1 MLFILAI
8 MLASPDAVFLNHDV
22 TLYCLSP
29 DSGYEEVTREV
40 IIPLTARG
48 VERYREL
55 VSSFRNTWESL
66 EISIAF
72 IRHWRPG
79 RGTDRAVFREVPHR
93 SLLPGGRLESS
104 LRELFVE
111 FPGIEIGDTLFIE
124 IRRHIDCLPMDDFY
138 TYTFYSAARDSIN
151 AGSFKVFWP
160 SAREIHISSTDLPE
174 PEIILIN
181 DTTVCFSWNTYSHS
195 PIVTLPFSRSTAE
208 CSPSI
213 TISSHQPSDVSAGLF
228 TVLDEA
234 LMQEYEPVADSILA
248 VTGYEPRNISR
259 WVSEEIEYLSGNWGR
274 DPGYSPRY
282 PLETLNEHAGV
293 CRDRSVLLLWLLRR
307 AGHDPYAVLTS
318 TSRRITELV
327 GSRSFDHML
336 VAIDLN
342 SDEVLYLDPSNGF
355 SEEGY
360 SYTLRGA
367 AYLPLTASGSELM
380 CFPDKYNQDS
390 LSILIEGTV
399 DADSE
404 IIRGNISVSMSGAA
418 DELLRSILAGVPPD
432 RTSALLETLF
442 GLLPGSDIHIDGD
455 PFITGQP
462 LTVHGSGSWECSII
476 RKNNSLYMLVP
487 GLETFDLIGSRAS
500 AFVLP
505 DIRDNVFIETTY
517 NAYLR
522 LNLTGL
528 PSGSPEIPDPYFASN
543 YSIEF
548 YHNDDTLCMKEF
560 MSLLPMIPDLHQLD
574 DLRSGLLSRM
584 SGFFRTVVFR

>member
-1 MLFILAI
+1 MAI
-8 MLASPDAVFLNHDV
+8 MLATPDAVFLNHDV
-22 TLYCLSP
+22 TLYCSSL

-66 EISIAF
+66 EISDAF

-79 RGTDRAVFREVPHR
+79 RGTDRAVLRENPHR

-104 LRELFVE
+104 LREMFVE
-111 FPGIEIGDTLFIE
+111 FPGIEIGDTLFVE
-124 IRRHIDCLPMDDFY
+124 IRRHIDYLPMDDFY
-138 TYTFYSAARDSIN
+138 AYTFYAAARDSIN
-151 AGSFKVFWP
+151 SGNFRVFWP
-160 SAREIHISSTDLPE
+160 ADREIHISSTDLPE

-181 DTTVCFSWNTYSHS
+181 DTTKCFSWNTCSHS
-195 PIVTLPFSRSTAE
+195 PIATLPFSPNTAE
-208 CSPSI
+208 CSPAI
-213 TISSHQPSDVSAGLF
+213 TIASHLPSDVSAGLF
-228 TVLDEA
+228 IVLDES
-234 LMQEYEPVADSILA
+234 LMQCYEPVADSILS
-248 VTGYEPRNISR
+248 VTGFEPGSISA

-274 DPGYSPRY
+274 DPGYSPRL

-293 CRDRSVLLLWLLRR
+293 CRDKAVLLLWLLRR

-318 TSRRITELV
+318 TSRNITEYV

-336 VAIDLN
+336 VALDLN
-342 SDEVLYLDPSNGF
+342 SNEVLYLDPSNSF

-367 AYLPLTASGSELM
+367 AYLPLTASGSELI
-380 CFPDKYNQDS
+380 CFPEQYTRDS
-390 LSILIEGTV
+390 ISILIEGSV

-404 IIRGNISVSMSGAA
+404 IIHGNISVTMSGAA
-418 DELLRSILAGVPPD
+418 DELYRSMLAGVPPE

-442 GLLPGSDIHIDGD
+442 GLLPGSDIHLDCD
-455 PFITGQP
+455 LEITGQP
-462 LTVHGSGSWECSII
+462 FTVRGSGSWECSII
-476 RKNNSLYMLVP
+476 IKDNSLYMLVP

-505 DIRDNVFIETTY
+505 DIRDNVFVETTY
-517 NAYLR
+517 FAYLS

-528 PSGSPEIPDPYFASN
+528 PSDSLEIPDPYFSNN

-548 YHNDDTLCMKEF
+548 FHNDDTLRMEEST
-560 MSLLPMIPDLHQLD
+560 SLLPMIPDLHQLD